1 MGGCTAPSEVAN
13 YWNKTFLAARE
24 CWIKF
29 DRARGCLLVRW
40 SSSENPRSV
49 NAAPRLE
56 RSEDSK
62 AFFSRRVSIDLSIV
76 NDPRFPAKLWLNYV
90 RGSIRRDSEGNW
102 KMIHRVRLSIPSGVI
117 ARVILNLTL
126 RERRH
131 ARPGQAHSVSHDQCI
146 SRARAIDKRWHASL
160 PFGLATR
167 WLIRWIIF
175 NSTFG
180 LTHAISQIQSQIK
193 DKISNRDSTAAV
205 KYVQHERWYTT
216 PSWSLLCKHEI
227 LIPLTQSSFCRGSSF
242 SNVFLLGRQAY

>member
-1 MGGCTAPSEVAN
+1 MGAPLRAKLPTIGIKHSWPRAN
-13 YWNKTFLAARE
+13 VESSLIER
-24 CWIKF
+24 CLF
-29 DRARGCLLVRW
+29 DDRVPR
-40 SSSENPRSV
+40 NPRSV

-193 DKISNRDSTAAV
+193 DKISNRDSTAPV

-227 LIPLTQSSFCRGSSF
+227 LIPLTQSSFCLRLQFFQRIPS
-242 SNVFLLGRQAY
+242 R